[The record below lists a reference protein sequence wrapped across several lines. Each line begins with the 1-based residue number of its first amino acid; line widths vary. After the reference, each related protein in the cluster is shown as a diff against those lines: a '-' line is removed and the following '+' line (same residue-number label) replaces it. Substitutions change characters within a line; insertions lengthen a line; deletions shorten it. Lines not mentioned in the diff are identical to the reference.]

1 METVRVPRDV
11 ARHHLSTAS
20 FATLSRGQGSRDIT
34 RELWATEESRRLLLV
49 STLLTELGEHPS
61 VLGPLPAVD
70 EVVRIIGE
78 AQRTAPDPVRNLLL
92 DPGVG
97 SGCAYALRRLHG
109 GVRSAAPLWLDLGV
123 VHGLALAAAARAGLT
138 WSTRLPLR
146 DGNVMIYTY
155 GMARLPKDAEPTV
168 EVRTAGGRIRLSAAG
183 QELTVPAAESDI
195 DPPAG
200 GIGWWALRRLHVGGD
215 IALSAWLDD
224 LDPFRDLA
232 DPVPPARLDDEAFA
246 RWRVLVEDAWDLL
259 CRDYRTDAEAMAD
272 GVVSIVPLKHLPGWE
287 TRSASNGEAFG
298 GVLLSEP
305 PDAVTTAVSLIHEYQ
320 HIKLGALI
328 HLFRLTEPD
337 DGTFYYAPW
346 RDDPRPL
353 AGLIQG
359 IYAFFGIA
367 EFWRVRCGKVCG
379 DDGAIAAFE
388 YLYARQQTEESVRI
402 ALSAPGLT
410 AEGRKFF
417 EGLRRRV
424 DEWSRESSEI
434 DPRIAALAKLTADS
448 HRIGWRLRNF
458 RPRDE
463 EVTALAG
470 QLARQAPPT
479 ANLAPATIRPHPELR
494 WAQRLS
500 AVARRAARVAGR
512 DDIGTAKPGSDP
524 LSTGENALLTQDA
537 HIAREVFVDV
547 LGRYV
552 GQVAAGSAV
561 VPDDEARAW
570 AGLAMSLAAQ
580 GEAAADVLQ
589 RRPDLVRAVYA
600 ESATRHTL
608 TPVDVAAWLGPALVE
623 SERA

>member
-1 METVRVPRDV
+1 METVRVPRNV

-49 STLLTELGEHPS
+49 STLLTELGENPS
-61 VLGPLPAVD
+61 VLGPLPPVD

-78 AQRTAPDPVRNLLL
+78 AQRTAPGSVRSLLL

-97 SGCAYALRRLHG
+97 SGCAHALRRLHG
-109 GVRSAAPLWLDLGV
+109 GARSTAPLWLDLGV

-138 WSTRLPLR
+138 WSTRLPVR
-146 DGNVMIYTY
+146 DGNVMIPTY
-155 GMARLPKDAEPTV
+155 GMARLPEDGGPTV
-168 EVRTAGGRIRLSAAG
+168 EASTADGRLRLSVAG
-183 QELTVPAAESDI
+183 QVLTVPAGESDI

-200 GIGWWALRRLHVGGD
+200 GIGWWALRRLQFGSGIV
-215 IALSAWLDD
+215 LSAWLDD
-224 LDPFRDLA
+224 VDPLRDLA
-232 DPVPPARLDDEAFA
+232 DPVAPARLDDEAFA
-246 RWRVLVEDAWDLL
+246 RWRVLIEGAWDLL
-259 CRDYRTDAEAMAD
+259 CRDYPADAEAMAD

-298 GVLLSEP
+298 SVLLSEP
-305 PDAVTTAVSLIHEYQ
+305 PDAVTTAVSLVHEYQ

-337 DGTFYYAPW
+337 DGTLYYAPW

-367 EFWRVRCGKVCG
+367 EFWRVRCGKVHG
-379 DDGAIAAFE
+379 EEKGIAAFE
-388 YLYARQQTEESVRI
+388 YEYARQQTEESVRI

-410 AEGRKFF
+410 AEGRKLY
-417 EGLRRRV
+417 EGLRQRV
-424 DEWSRESSEI
+424 DEWSRDSADI

-448 HRIGWRLRNF
+448 HRIGWRLRHF
-458 RPRDE
+458 HPRDE
-463 EVTALAG
+463 EVSALAG
-470 QLARQAPPT
+470 QLVRQVPPT
-479 ANLAPATIRPHPELR
+479 ADLAPATIRPHPELR

-500 AVARRAARVAGR
+500 AVARRAARAAGHH
-512 DDIGTAKPGSDP
+512 DAATTKPTSDP

-537 HIAREVFVDV
+537 HVAREVFVDV
-547 LGRYV
+547 LGRYA
-552 GQVAAGSAV
+552 GQATDGSAV

-580 GEAAADVLQ
+580 GEAAADVLE

-600 ESATRHTL
+600 ESASRRTL
-608 TPVDVAAWLGPALVE
+608 TPVDVAAWLGPALVGA
-623 SERA
+623 ERA